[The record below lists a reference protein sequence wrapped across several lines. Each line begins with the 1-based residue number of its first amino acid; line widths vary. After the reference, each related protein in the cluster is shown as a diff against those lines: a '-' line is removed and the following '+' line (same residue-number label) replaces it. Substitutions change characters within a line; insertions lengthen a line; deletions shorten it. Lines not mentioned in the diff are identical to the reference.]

1 MICFISDHAYA
12 RAKERFGIGKKSLC
26 RLFHKAQRY
35 GIGPKDT
42 TVRLHKYLIGEVMKS
57 GVPKNVRIYG
67 EFVFIYDNECLI
79 TVFIIPRNLRKS
91 ANIQAKKR
99 RYN

>member
-1 MICFISDHAYA
+1 VICFISDHAYS
-12 RAKERFGIGKKSLC
+12 RAKERFGIGKKSLF
-26 RLFHKAQRY
+26 RLFQKAQRF

-42 TVRLHKYLIGEVMKS
+42 TGNLHKYMIGEVFKS
-57 GVPKNVRIYG
+57 GIPKNVKIYG

-79 TVFIIPRNLRKS
+79 TVFIIPRNIRKA

-99 RYN
+99 RNH